1 MVRALITPNS
11 TIIQI
16 HQYPEL
22 EMKISKIPN
31 SQNSEFNQI
40 SRLCNQNNK
49 KKKANKH
56 QNRKFKIRNL
66 LLDSSEI
73 GRRHSTHLLL
83 SEPYHLW
90 IHHSVKHSSSL
101 SLSLQ
106 TSITE
111 RPKSQTHKNSNN
123 NSFFFCRKIEIR
135 ESWF

>member
-40 SRLCNQNNK
+40 SRLCNQN
-49 KKKANKH
+49 KKANKH

-101 SLSLQ
+101 SLSKLQ
-106 TSITE
+106 LQKDQNLKPTKILTITASSSAK
-111 RPKSQTHKNSNN
+111 R
-123 NSFFFCRKIEIR
+123 
-135 ESWF
+135 